1 MRDLVQQEIAH
12 IGMLSSR
19 EINRARRKARQALSK
34 QRSRESAEEGGALLV
49 AEDPEHKKAKLDND
63 IQEVKQEEMSA
74 AGLLSNGSVPDS
86 TGSWGE
92 VSRLTVFYVIHAV
105 SFLYIS

>member
-1 MRDLVQQEIAH
+1 MRDLIQQEIAH

-49 AEDPEHKKAKLDND
+49 PEDPEHKKLKLDHD
-63 IQEVKQEEMSA
+63 IQEVKQEEMGA
-74 AGLLSNGSVPDS
+74 AGLLTNGSVPDS

-92 VSRLTVFYVIHAV
+92 VRRLTV
-105 SFLYIS
+105 LM

>member
-1 MRDLVQQEIAH
+1 MVQQEIAH

-34 QRSRESAEEGGALLV
+34 QRSRESGEDGGALLV
-49 AEDPEHKKAKLDND
+49 ADDPEHKKPRLDTELQD
-63 IQEVKQEEMSA
+63 LKQEDLSA
-74 AGLLSNGSVPDS
+74 TGILTSGSVPDS

-92 VSRLTVFYVIHAV
+92 VSRLTVFM
-105 SFLYIS
+105 

>member
-1 MRDLVQQEIAH
+1 MVQQEIAH

-34 QRSRESAEEGGALLV
+34 QRSRESGEDGVALLLT
-49 AEDPEHKKAKLDND
+49 EDPEHKKPKLDND
-63 IQEVKQEEMSA
+63 VQEGKQEELSA
-74 AGLLSNGSVPDS
+74 AGLLTNWSVPDS

-92 VSRLTVFYVIHAV
+92 VSGLIVFM
-105 SFLYIS
+105 